1 MKKLTITL
9 ITVAILTSITLFALG
24 PKVDKA
30 KAIWDAN
37 TEVDLAGYYL
47 YWKSIGGSY
56 SDSSRVTNSVS
67 SIPNFNLNTLS
78 LAPGTYAIVV
88 SAFNTAGNE
97 SGFSNEINWTNRIPA
112 SVNNVR
118 IVQ

>member
-9 ITVAILTSITLFALG
+9 ITVAILTSISLFALG

-30 KAIWDAN
+30 KAVWDAN

-47 YWKSIGGSY
+47 YWKSFGGAY
-56 SDSSRVTNSVS
+56 SDSSRTTNSVS
-67 SIPNFNLNTLS
+67 PTPNFNLNTLS
-78 LAPGTYAIVV
+78 LAPGVYIIAV
-88 SAFNTAGNE
+88 SAFNIAGNE
-97 SGFSNEINWTNRIPA
+97 SGLSNEVNWTNRIPA

-118 IVQ
+118 ITR

>member
-9 ITVAILTSITLFALG
+9 ITVNSNINHSFRSQG

-30 KAIWDAN
+30 KAIWDLN

-56 SDSSRVTNSVS
+56 SDSSRVTFNSVS

-78 LAPGTYAIVV
+78 AAPGTYAIVV
-88 SAFNTAGNE
+88 SFNT
-97 SGFSNEINWTNRIPA
+97 
-112 SVNNVR
+112 
-118 IVQ
+118 

>member
-1 MKKLTITL
+1 MVHI
-9 ITVAILTSITLFALG
+9 VILVES
-24 PKVDKA
+24 P
-30 KAIWDAN
+30 
-37 TEVDLAGYYL
+37 
-47 YWKSIGGSY
+47 
-56 SDSSRVTNSVS
+56 NSVS

-112 SVNNVR
+112 VLIMFVLFNNFYV
-118 IVQ
+118 

>member
-47 YWKSIGGSY
+47 Y
-56 SDSSRVTNSVS
+56 
-67 SIPNFNLNTLS
+67 
-78 LAPGTYAIVV
+78 
-88 SAFNTAGNE
+88 
-97 SGFSNEINWTNRIPA
+97 
-112 SVNNVR
+112 
-118 IVQ
+118 